1 MTPEAKSYIVDQG
14 YDPVYGARPLKR
26 FLQTKVETMLAR
38 MIIADDL
45 APGTHL
51 EVYMDGGAL
60 AIRAKQS

>member
-1 MTPEAKSYIVDQG
+1 
-14 YDPVYGARPLKR
+14 
-26 FLQTKVETMLAR
+26 MLAR

-51 EVYMDGGAL
+51 EVYMDGSAL